1 MQTAIQKGFLVRR
14 LIPGMR
20 SDRAPNGLKNCGL
33 TNAGGTTLVYAV
45 VCSLSVALPEAR
57 AEMFSLSVDSK
68 SNIFASGL
76 ASTSGIGP
84 NGPGTLPP
92 FVTLPA
98 GVGRVLQFS
107 SVTGA
112 VSYNDVDAPP
122 AYLGQYNGP
131 DGGAVLFADA
141 NFPGDFLTT
150 SSPPGLISPSEGS
163 PTTFYLDMDPYGGI
177 SGMNLFESVPADRRV
192 MFLAGVFLTDAA
204 PSGTAPASLDFSST
218 ALGRSFSVLAPE
230 LQQTFYIGDGLT
242 GTGSG
247 SVQSFLVPD
256 NATRLFLGFVDGSYF
271 VGGPDYYDNNVG
283 SFAATFEII
292 PEIDPDAFAGVAS
305 LLVAALAL
313 VERRSRRP
321 VASEA

>member
-1 MQTAIQKGFLVRR
+1 MQTVIQKGFLVRR

-20 SDRAPNGLKNCGL
+20 SDRAPNGLKNFGL

-150 SSPPGLISPSEGS
+150 SSPPGSS
-163 PTTFYLDMDPYGGI
+163 
-177 SGMNLFESVPADRRV
+177 
-192 MFLAGVFLTDAA
+192 A
-204 PSGTAPASLDFSST
+204 PPRA
-218 ALGRSFSVLAPE
+218 R
-230 LQQTFYIGDGLT
+230 
-242 GTGSG
+242 
-247 SVQSFLVPD
+247 
-256 NATRLFLGFVDGSYF
+256 
-271 VGGPDYYDNNVG
+271 
-283 SFAATFEII
+283 
-292 PEIDPDAFAGVAS
+292 
-305 LLVAALAL
+305 
-313 VERRSRRP
+313 RRP
-321 VASEA
+321 STSTWIRTAASRG